1 MNIKEVTVF
10 KEMKVLLND
19 FEHMTRITV
28 SREKYTNERK
38 KTRLK
43 GRR

>member
-1 MNIKEVTVF
+1 MNIKKRQYQGT
-10 KEMKVLLND
+10 KILLND

-28 SREKYTNERK
+28 SREKYINERK

-43 GRR
+43 D

>member
-1 MNIKEVTVF
+1 
-10 KEMKVLLND
+10 MKVLLND

-38 KTRLK
+38 KTFEESTLK
-43 GRR
+43 FKRFVAKEYM

>member
-1 MNIKEVTVF
+1 
-10 KEMKVLLND
+10 MKVLLND

-38 KTRLK
+38 KHLK
-43 GRR
+43 GRRWNFVAKEYM